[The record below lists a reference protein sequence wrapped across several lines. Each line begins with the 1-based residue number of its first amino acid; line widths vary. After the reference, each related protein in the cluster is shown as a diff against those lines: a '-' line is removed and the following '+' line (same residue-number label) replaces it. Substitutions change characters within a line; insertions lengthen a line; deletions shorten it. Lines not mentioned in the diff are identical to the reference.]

1 MVRPKPQDGTSAR
14 VAARLVGAAIFLL
27 AAVSALAA
35 PPVMVPSV
43 PSCLSRGNTVV
54 FLSLKPETG
63 WSSVRVYFRRAG
75 LPDFYYLEMRSDG
88 RGNYWATLPL
98 PEDETRSADVQFAV
112 RDAEGVETRSALL
125 KLDEGSGCT
134 TQLSQEQ
141 QRFARNLVV
150 GETVMGQT
158 GQALNGW
165 KCPGVVSRIN
175 LDGQLRPDAACRAA
189 MLALAAHDKDKLLLP
204 LVFLGGAGVGGVIV
218 HFTEEQE
225 CSPCRVVRPTP

>member
-1 MVRPKPQDGTSAR
+1 MAGMKPPNGACIR
-14 VAARLVGAAIFLL
+14 VAVRLVAAAMLL
-27 AAVSALAA
+27 SVVGTAEAA
-35 PPVMVPSV
+35 PPLLTPSV

-75 LPDFYYLEMRSDG
+75 LPDFYYLELRSDG

-98 PEDETRSADVQFAV
+98 PEDETRSAEVQFGV
-112 RDAEGVETRSALL
+112 KDAEGVETRSALL
-125 KLDEGSGCT
+125 KLHDEAGCS

-158 GQALNGW
+158 GQVLHGW

-175 LDGQLRPDAACRAA
+175 LDGQLRPDANCRAA
-189 MLALAAHDKDKLLLP
+189 MLALAAHDRDKLLLP
-204 LVFLGGAGVGGVIV
+204 LIFLGGGGVGGVIV
-218 HFTEEQE
+218 HLTEEKE
-225 CSPCRVVRPTP
+225 CSVCRITAPAP